1 VKRFYNA
8 RNAIPYIQNIEIINA
23 FYDRVSDI
31 KTIEEIA
38 MKKHRIVANLLAIT
52 NICIEASKARAQLLE
67 SCGKG
72 PLKKKQDDHEVSTI
86 DQGDRGDHIYRG
98 NHQQQ
103 SSDQKEKRL
112 FHRPADAEKWYE
124 IHHTT
129 RHDLERVQNFS
140 GSQEDATTNSTGG
153 PETPVR

>member
-1 VKRFYNA
+1 VKRFCNA

-23 FYDRVSDI
+23 FCDKVNDI

-72 PLKKKQDDHEVSTI
+72 PLKKK
-86 DQGDRGDHIYRG
+86 
-98 NHQQQ
+98 
-103 SSDQKEKRL
+103 
-112 FHRPADAEKWYE
+112 
-124 IHHTT
+124 
-129 RHDLERVQNFS
+129 
-140 GSQEDATTNSTGG
+140 
-153 PETPVR
+153 